1 VGEGRLKLGLI
12 GCGGMMR
19 AHIRALRELSARGL
33 GVFDVEAV
41 CDVNEEAAVGAAR
54 EVAAFQGRAPRVYT
68 RLGEMLEKE
77 GLDAVDIAVP
87 HSDHHTV
94 AIACLEA
101 GLDVIIEKP
110 LAITMRAAKR
120 IIECASKRNRVLAV
134 AENYRRSPENR
145 AMRWAIE
152 RGLIGEP
159 RILIWVSA
167 SWDMRPWGWRE
178 DKFAAGGSWVF
189 DGGVHFADLDR
200 YQLGREAE
208 EVYAVQRT
216 FEPVKGGVRVTV
228 DDATLAVITY
238 EGGACAQWL
247 WTRVAP
253 GKQLGFRV
261 IYGSKGAIDYSGL
274 YIQKEEEKVEA
285 KSMGDLVGEMLRALD
300 PRVKERWFPKGVTDT
315 VATELYDFYEA
326 VVSRGKPE
334 VDGVEAYKDMA
345 IPLAFY
351 ESAKLGKPVRV
362 RDVEELRVEE
372 YQAEVN
378 ERLGI
383 R

>member
-1 VGEGRLKLGLI
+1 
-12 GCGGMMR
+12 MR
-19 AHIRALRELSARGL
+19 AHIKALRELTSKGL
-33 GVFDVEAV
+33 GVFEVKAV
-41 CDVNEEAAVGAAR
+41 CDTNEKAAAEAAR
-54 EVAAFQGRAPRVYT
+54 EVASFQGYAPRAYT
-68 RLGEMLEKE
+68 RLESMLSEE
-77 GLDAVDIAVP
+77 SLDAADVAVP
-87 HSDHHTV
+87 HNIHHTV

-101 GLDVIIEKP
+101 GLNVMVEKP

-120 IIECASKRNRVLAV
+120 IIECASKYNLVLAV

-159 RILIWVSA
+159 RILVWISA
-167 SWDMRPWGWRE
+167 SWSMRPWGWRE
-178 DKFAAGGSWVF
+178 DRFAAGGSWVF

-216 FEPVKGGVRVTV
+216 FEPVKDGVRVTV

-238 EGGACAQWL
+238 EGGVCAQWL

-253 GKQLGFRV
+253 GKQLGLRV
-261 IYGSKGAIDYSGL
+261 IYGSKGAIDYEDL
-274 YIQKEEEKVEA
+274 YLQKEEERVEA
-285 KSMGDLVGEMLRALD
+285 KSMRDLVNEMLQALD
-300 PRVKERWFPKGVTDT
+300 PRIKERWFPRGITDT

-326 VVSRGKPE
+326 VVNRSKPE

-372 YQAEVN
+372 YQGEIN